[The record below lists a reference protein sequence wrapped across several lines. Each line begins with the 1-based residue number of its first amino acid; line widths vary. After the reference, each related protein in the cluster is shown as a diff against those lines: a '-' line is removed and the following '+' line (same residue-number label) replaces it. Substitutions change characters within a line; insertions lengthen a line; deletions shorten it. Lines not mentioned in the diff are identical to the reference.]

1 MATIEF
7 KGLAAYQNQINALA
21 NPKMVEN
28 MCKYSI
34 YDAAGMVCDEIKKE
48 TPVDT
53 GDLRDSVKL
62 ESMQTRDGM
71 TYTKVDFAGYDRDG
85 TPNMLKARAIESG
98 TSHIQKKPFVRP
110 TVKRVTKLA
119 EFMMDKAVNEYL
131 SKFMKKEK

>member
-7 KGLAAYQNQINALA
+7 KGIDAYQKQLAALA
-21 NPKMVEN
+21 NPKTVES

-53 GDLRDSVKL
+53 GDLRDSVRIDQ
-62 ESMQTRDGM
+62 MVTRDGF
-71 TYTKVDFAGYDRDG
+71 TYAKVDFVGYDRDG
-85 TPNMLKARAIESG
+85 TPNLLKARVIESG
-98 TSHIQKKPFVRP
+98 TSRVQKKPFVRP

-119 EFMMDKAVNEYL
+119 EFMMDKAINEYL
-131 SKFMKKEK
+131 SKFMKKGT